1 MKRDE
6 DDLLKDLVAELPPH
20 LADVYESVRDLVAAH
35 LRDIADRRTHHF
47 VTRLFW
53 TALIVDIAQSNDKER
68 PTLTDED
75 MTLLEDIAME
85 LEEGG
90 VREWLAGLCTML
102 RMDKIVRFT
111 ERWPELPAE
120 NDENAMTVFL
130 ADIYQEVVPY
140 VGGVRIDE
148 LVKCLPIRRDD

>member
-47 VTRLFW
+47 VTHLFW

-68 PTLTDED
+68 PTLADED

-90 VREWLAGLCTML
+90 GFEVAGRALY
-102 RMDKIVRFT
+102 D
-111 ERWPELPAE
+111 A
-120 NDENAMTVFL
+120 
-130 ADIYQEVVPY
+130 PY
-140 VGGVRIDE
+140 G
-148 LVKCLPIRRDD
+148 